1 MTPACSWLLG
11 RGNTRLHI
19 RTMSVATMIIPD
31 LEGLARNFWA
41 GTGWHNTFPRHIEHV
56 VPLKLPLV
64 IVKQTQTN
72 VAAASNWLQQRGI
85 VIPVP
90 DDQPALCGCLVAHRG
105 HGFIFVSA
113 TDGAEEQR
121 LTVAHEVAHFLADY
135 LLPRQQVFQALGA
148 HMAEVL
154 DGLRRPTPAERAA
167 AILSHVRLGAHIHLL
182 PRLGIDVEDDRTV
195 VHAED
200 RADRLALELVAP
212 QACVRN
218 VLNAL
223 LNHQGVTPD
232 DVRAA
237 LATHFGLP
245 AYAFNKTIQ
254 RMVRRPLRSFA
265 EDIRA
270 GLRKQH

>member
-1 MTPACSWLLG
+1 
-11 RGNTRLHI
+11 
-19 RTMSVATMIIPD
+19 MSVATMIIPD

-41 GTGWHNTFPRHIEHV
+41 GTGWHNTFPRQIEQTA
-56 VPLKLPLV
+56 PLKLQLV
-64 IVKQTQTN
+64 IIKLPQTN

-85 VIPVP
+85 IIRLPN
-90 DDQPALCGCLVAHRG
+90 DQRGLYGCLVAHRG
-105 HGFIFVSA
+105 HGFIFVSD
-113 TDGAEEQR
+113 TESPEEQR

-135 LLPRQQVFQALGA
+135 LLPRQQVLRVLGA

-182 PRLGIDVEDDRTV
+182 PRPGIDADDDWAV
-195 VHAED
+195 AHAED

-218 VLNAL
+218 VLDAL
-223 LNHQGVTPD
+223 LNRQGVTPD

-245 AYAFNKTIQ
+245 MRSTIPSSVWSG
-254 RMVRRPLRSFA
+254 VRSARLWRTFVPDFGSSTKERP
-265 EDIRA
+265 
-270 GLRKQH
+270 

>member
-1 MTPACSWLLG
+1 
-11 RGNTRLHI
+11 
-19 RTMSVATMIIPD
+19 MSVATMIIPD

-41 GTGWHNTFPRHIEHV
+41 GTGWHNTFPRQIEQAA
-56 VPLKLPLV
+56 PLKLQLV
-64 IVKQTQTN
+64 IIKLPQTN

-90 DDQPALCGCLVAHRG
+90 DDQHELCGCLVAHRG
-105 HGFIFVSA
+105 HRFIFVSD
-113 TDGAEEQR
+113 TESPEEQR
-121 LTVAHEVAHFLADY
+121 LTVAYEVAHFLADY
-135 LLPRQQVFQALGA
+135 LLPRQQVLRVLGA

-182 PRLGIDVEDDRTV
+182 PRPGIDADDDWAV
-195 VHAED
+195 AHAED

-218 VLNAL
+218 VLDAL
-223 LNHQGVTPD
+223 LNRQGVTPD

-245 AYAFNKTIQ
+245 MRSTIPSSVWSG
-254 RMVRRPLRSFA
+254 VRSARLWRTFVPDFGSSTKERP
-265 EDIRA
+265 
-270 GLRKQH
+270 